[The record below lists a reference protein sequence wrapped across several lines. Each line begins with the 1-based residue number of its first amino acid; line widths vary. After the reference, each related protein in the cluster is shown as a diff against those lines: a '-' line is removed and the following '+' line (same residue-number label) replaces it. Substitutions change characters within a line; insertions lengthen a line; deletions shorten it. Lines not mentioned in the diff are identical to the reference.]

1 MRVGLVLEGG
11 GMRGLYT
18 AGVLD
23 AFLDAGI
30 EVDGI
35 VSVSAGALFGVN
47 FVSGQRGRA
56 LRYNKKYI
64 SHPNYMGLRSWL
76 RTGNMVNKD
85 FTYYEIPMKLDVFD
99 QEAFAKAN
107 IPFYAVATNVE
118 TGQPEYFQIDH
129 VFEQMEILRASSA
142 LPLVSKIVEWEGK
155 KYLDGG
161 LSDSIPVEFARSL
174 GFDKLIVIL
183 TRPLGYRKKASSGR
197 IYKLLYRKY
206 PNFVK
211 VATKRYQHY
220 NDSLD
225 QIEELEKTGDLF
237 AIRPSKTLEIGRL
250 EKNPDKL
257 EDIYQLGL
265 QDGEEIMAE
274 LREYIG
280 DDYVGSLD
288 EV

>member
-1 MRVGLVLEGG
+1 MRLGLVLEGG

-99 QEAFAKAN
+99 QEAFAKAK

-142 LPLVSKIVEWEGK
+142 LPLVSNIVEWQGK

-197 IYKLLYRKY
+197 IYKLFYRKY

-225 QIEELEKTGDLF
+225 KIEKLEKTGDLF

-265 QDGEEIMAE
+265 QDGQAVMAD
-274 LREYIG
+274 LRDYIG
-280 DDYVGSLD
+280 KEG
-288 EV
+288 

>member
-265 QDGEEIMAE
+265 QDGEEIMAD

>member
-1 MRVGLVLEGG
+1 MSVGLVLEGG

-225 QIEELEKTGDLF
+225 QIEELEKAGDLF

-265 QDGEEIMAE
+265 QDGEEIMAD
-274 LREYIG
+274 LREYIEKEG
-280 DDYVGSLD
+280 
-288 EV
+288 

>member
-1 MRVGLVLEGG
+1 MRLGLVLEGG

-64 SHPNYMGLRSWL
+64 SHPNYMGLRSWIK
-76 RTGNMVNKD
+76 TGNMVNKD

-99 QEAFAKAN
+99 QEAFAKAK

-142 LPLVSKIVEWEGK
+142 LPLVSKIVEWQGK

-206 PNFVK
+206 PRFVK

-225 QIEELEKTGDLF
+225 QIEELEKAGDLF

-265 QDGEEIMAE
+265 QDGEKIMAD

>member
-274 LREYIG
+274 LRDYIEKEG
-280 DDYVGSLD
+280 
-288 EV
+288 

>member
-99 QEAFAKAN
+99 QEAFAKAK

-225 QIEELEKTGDLF
+225 KIEKLEKTGDLF

-265 QDGEEIMAE
+265 QDGEEVMAD

-280 DDYVGSLD
+280 KEG
-288 EV
+288 